1 MGKLNYY
8 HSTSLFKSFNV
19 QRESG
24 HSVQVVFNY
33 NSAHNKGEYITEDT
47 EMQSLVE
54 KRKEFVNGEITLYR
68 TIETARKEQ
77 EMVETKTSETSK
89 PATGVKKEVKAEVI
103 EKAEEVTGKEIPEVT
118 NYNEAKD
125 YLRSIGIHHLKLT
138 TPEKINAQAKEAGVI
153 FPNLLK

>member
-1 MGKLNYY
+1 
-8 HSTSLFKSFNV
+8 
-19 QRESG
+19 
-24 HSVQVVFNY
+24 
-33 NSAHNKGEYITEDT
+33 
-47 EMQSLVE
+47 
-54 KRKEFVNGEITLYR
+54 
-68 TIETARKEQ
+68 
-77 EMVETKTSETSK
+77 MVETKTSETSK

>member
-19 QRESG
+19 HRNSG

-33 NSAHNKGEYITEDT
+33 NSAHQKGEYITEDA
-47 EMQSLVE
+47 EIQLLVE
-54 KRKEFVNGEITLYR
+54 KRKEFSNGEIILYR
-68 TIETARKEQ
+68 TIETARKEP
-77 EMVETKTSETSK
+77 EWVETKTSETNK
-89 PATGVKKEVKAEVI
+89 PATGVKNEMKAVVTEKAEV
-103 EKAEEVTGKEIPEVT
+103 AGKEIPEVT

-138 TPEKINAQAKEAGVI
+138 TPEKINAQAKEAGVL